1 MAGTTSTAG
10 AVKSPVGAVLDVFLF
25 APIGFALDARELLPK
40 LAERGRNQVAL
51 LKVVGQ
57 FAVNKG
63 RADADRIL
71 KPKPP
76 AAAAPPAPKPA
87 ASPRSATSSTTRS
100 RTRPPAPAAPSPAT
114 ASSAPAAQG
123 LPINNYDT
131 LSASQIVPRL
141 AGLRPEE
148 LARVRAYE
156 NAHRRRRTILG
167 RITQL
172 QGRR

>member
-1 MAGTTSTAG
+1 MAGTTSETEE
-10 AVKSPVGAVLDVFLF
+10 VKNPVGAMLDVFVF
-25 APIGFALDARELLPK
+25 APLGFAFDARELLPK

-76 AAAAPPAPKPA
+76 V
-87 ASPRSATSSTTRS
+87 SPM
-100 RTRPPAPAAPSPAT
+100 PQPAPAAAT
-114 ASSAPAAQG
+114 APLAPRVRPAAVPTVPAAPSAEAQA

-148 LARVRAYE
+148 LTSVQAYE
-156 NAHRRRRTILG
+156 NSHRRRRTILG
-167 RITQL
+167 RIAQL
-172 QGRR
+172 QGQR

>member
-1 MAGTTSTAG
+1 MARTTSTTG
-10 AVKSPVGAVLDVFLF
+10 AVKSPVGAMLDVFLF
-25 APIGFALDARELLPK
+25 APIGFALDARELVPK

-71 KPKPP
+71 KTKPP
-76 AAAAPPAPKPA
+76 AATAPPAPAATPRPA
-87 ASPRSATSSTTRS
+87 TRATTRS
-100 RTRPPAPAAPSPAT
+100 RTRAAAATATAPAPGATSAAHD
-114 ASSAPAAQG
+114 
-123 LPINNYDT
+123 LPISNYDT

-141 AGLRPEE
+141 AGLNPDE
-148 LARVRAYE
+148 LTRVRAYE
-156 NAHRRRRTILG
+156 NSHRRRRTILG
-167 RITQL
+167 RIAQL

>member
-1 MAGTTSTAG
+1 VTGTTSITGVSRKPIG
-10 AVKSPVGAVLDVFLF
+10 AMLDVFVF

-71 KPKPP
+71 AQKSAPSTPP
-76 AAAAPPAPKPA
+76 PPPPPTHAPASDTSRTAPATRTRTPTAAA
-87 ASPRSATSSTTRS
+87 
-100 RTRPPAPAAPSPAT
+100 
-114 ASSAPAAQG
+114 

-148 LARVRAYE
+148 LARVAAYE

-172 QGRR
+172 EGRG

>member
-1 MAGTTSTAG
+1 MTSTTSTTA
-10 AVKSPVGAVLDVFLF
+10 ATKSPVGAMLDVFVF
-25 APIGFALDARELLPK
+25 APIGFALDARELVPK

-71 KPKPP
+71 KTKPP
-76 AAAAPPAPKPA
+76 ASTVPHAAPTTSRTSPASRLRPPVAAATTA
-87 ASPRSATSSTTRS
+87 AVQA
-100 RTRPPAPAAPSPAT
+100 
-114 ASSAPAAQG
+114 

-131 LSASQIVPRL
+131 LSASQIVPLL

-156 NAHRRRRTILG
+156 NSHRRRRTILG
-167 RITQL
+167 RISQL

>member
-1 MAGTTSTAG
+1 MTSTTSTAG
-10 AVKSPVGAVLDVFLF
+10 ETKSPVGAMLDVFVF
-25 APIGFALDARELLPK
+25 APIGFALDARELVPK

-71 KPKPP
+71 KTKVPASPVPQPAATAPRTPP
-76 AAAAPPAPKPA
+76 ATRA
-87 ASPRSATSSTTRS
+87 RATTS
-100 RTRPPAPAAPSPAT
+100 T
-114 ASSAPAAQG
+114 ASA

-141 AGLRPEE
+141 AGLRPDE

-156 NAHRRRRTILG
+156 NSHRRRRTILG
-167 RITQL
+167 RIAQL

>member
-1 MAGTTSTAG
+1 MATTTSTA
-10 AVKSPVGAVLDVFLF
+10 AAMKSPVAAVLDVFVF
-25 APIGFALDARELLPK
+25 APIGFVLDARELVPK

-76 AAAAPPAPKPA
+76 A
-87 ASPRSATSSTTRS
+87 STT
-100 RTRPPAPAAPSPAT
+100 TPTAPAAPRTPPAART
-114 ASSAPAAQG
+114 RTPSITTTAAQG

-141 AGLRPEE
+141 AGLRPDE
-148 LARVRAYE
+148 LTRVRAYE

-167 RITQL
+167 RIAQL

>member
-1 MAGTTSTAG
+1 MTSTTSTAG
-10 AVKSPVGAVLDVFLF
+10 TSKSPVGAMLDVFVF

-71 KPKPP
+71 KTKPSATTVPPPPP
-76 AAAAPPAPKPA
+76 AATRTPPAARARRA
-87 ASPRSATSSTTRS
+87 ATGATT
-100 RTRPPAPAAPSPAT
+100 AAG
-114 ASSAPAAQG
+114 AAQA

-141 AGLRPEE
+141 AGLRPDE

-167 RITQL
+167 RIAQL

>member
-1 MAGTTSTAG
+1 MTGTTSISG
-10 AVKSPVGAVLDVFLF
+10 VGKHPVGAMLDVFVF
-25 APIGFALDARELLPK
+25 APIGFVLDARELVPK

-71 KPKPP
+71 KSKAAEQPASPP
-76 AAAAPPAPKPA
+76 PAETPRTAPATRMRATAAAAA
-87 ASPRSATSSTTRS
+87 A
-100 RTRPPAPAAPSPAT
+100 
-114 ASSAPAAQG
+114 

-141 AGLRPEE
+141 AGLQPQE
-148 LARVRAYE
+148 LAQVAAYE

-167 RITQL
+167 RIAQL
-172 QGRR
+172 EGRAG

>member
-1 MAGTTSTAG
+1 MTDTTPTPG
-10 AVKSPVGAVLDVFLF
+10 ATKSPVGAVLDVFVF
-25 APIGFALDARELLPK
+25 APLGFALDARELVPK
-40 LAERGRNQVAL
+40 LAERGRNQFAL

-57 FAVNKG
+57 FVINKG
-63 RADADRIL
+63 RADADSKL

-76 AAAAPPAPKPA
+76 ASTVTPPASAVPRTPPATRPRTTATAAA
-87 ASPRSATSSTTRS
+87 SSTT
-100 RTRPPAPAAPSPAT
+100 TAAA
-114 ASSAPAAQG
+114 

-148 LARVRAYE
+148 LARVRSYE

-167 RITQL
+167 RIAQL

>member
-1 MAGTTSTAG
+1 MAGTTSMTGAG
-10 AVKSPVGAVLDVFLF
+10 KHPIGAVLDVFVF
-25 APIGFALDARELLPK
+25 APIGFVLDARELVPK

-71 KPKPP
+71 KSK
-76 AAAAPPAPKPA
+76 AADQATTTADETPTPTATRRA
-87 ASPRSATSSTTRS
+87 NAATS
-100 RTRPPAPAAPSPAT
+100 AA
-114 ASSAPAAQG
+114 

-141 AGLRPEE
+141 AGLRPDE
-148 LARVRAYE
+148 LARVKAHE

-167 RITQL
+167 RIAQL
-172 QGRR
+172 EGRSG

>member
-1 MAGTTSTAG
+1 MTDTTPTPG
-10 AVKSPVGAVLDVFLF
+10 ATKSPVGAVLDVFVF
-25 APIGFALDARELLPK
+25 APLGFALDARELVPK
-40 LAERGRNQVAL
+40 LAERGRNQFAL

-57 FAVNKG
+57 FVINKG
-63 RADADRIL
+63 RADADSKL

-76 AAAAPPAPKPA
+76 ASTVTPPASAAARTPPVTRPRTA
-87 ASPRSATSSTTRS
+87 ATAASSTT
-100 RTRPPAPAAPSPAT
+100 TAAA
-114 ASSAPAAQG
+114 

-148 LARVRAYE
+148 LARVGSYE

-167 RITQL
+167 RIAQL

>member
-1 MAGTTSTAG
+1 MASTTSTTG
-10 AVKSPVGAVLDVFLF
+10 AVKNPVGAMLDVFLF
-25 APIGFALDARELLPK
+25 APIGFALDARELVPK

-71 KPKPP
+71 KTKPP
-76 AAAAPPAPKPA
+76 AATAPPTPA
-87 ASPRSATSSTTRS
+87 ATPRAATRAATRS
-100 RTRPPAPAAPSPAT
+100 RTRAPAATAAAPS
-114 ASSAPAAQG
+114 ASAAASAAQD

-141 AGLRPEE
+141 AGLNPDE
-148 LARVRAYE
+148 LTRVRAYE
-156 NAHRRRRTILG
+156 TSHRRRRTILG
-167 RITQL
+167 RIAQL

>member
-1 MAGTTSTAG
+1 MASTTATTA
-10 AVKSPVGAVLDVFLF
+10 AVKSPVGAMLDVFVF
-25 APIGFALDARELLPK
+25 APIGFVLDARELVPK

-71 KPKPP
+71 KPKAPASTVPP
-76 AAAAPPAPKPA
+76 
-87 ASPRSATSSTTRS
+87 S
-100 RTRPPAPAAPSPAT
+100 APAAPRTP
-114 ASSAPAAQG
+114 PAARTRTPGATTNAAQA

-141 AGLRPEE
+141 AGLNAEE

-156 NAHRRRRTILG
+156 NSHRRRRTILG
-167 RITQL
+167 RIAQL

>member
-1 MAGTTSTAG
+1 MTSTTSTAG
-10 AVKSPVGAVLDVFLF
+10 ASKSPVGAMLDVFVF

-71 KPKPP
+71 KTKPSATTVPPPPP
-76 AAAAPPAPKPA
+76 AATRTPPAARARRA
-87 ASPRSATSSTTRS
+87 ATGATT
-100 RTRPPAPAAPSPAT
+100 AAG
-114 ASSAPAAQG
+114 AAQA

-141 AGLRPEE
+141 AGLRPDE

-167 RITQL
+167 RIAQL

>member
-1 MAGTTSTAG
+1 MTETTSKPG
-10 AVKSPVGAVLDVFLF
+10 ATKSPVGAVLDVFVF
-25 APIGFALDARELLPK
+25 APIGFALDARELVPK
-40 LAERGRNQVAL
+40 LAERGRNQFAL

-57 FAVNKG
+57 FVVNKG
-63 RADADRIL
+63 RADADRKL
-71 KPKPP
+71 RPKPP
-76 AAAAPPAPKPA
+76 ASPAPQPPTA
-87 ASPRSATSSTTRS
+87 AV
-100 RTRPPAPAAPSPAT
+100 RTAT
-114 ASSAPAAQG
+114 ATRARTTATTASA

-148 LARVRAYE
+148 LARVRSYE

-167 RITQL
+167 RIGQL

>member
-1 MAGTTSTAG
+1 MTSTTSTAG
-10 AVKSPVGAVLDVFLF
+10 ASKSPVGAMLDVFVF

-71 KPKPP
+71 KTKPAATTVPPPPP
-76 AAAAPPAPKPA
+76 AATRTPPAARARPA
-87 ASPRSATSSTTRS
+87 ATGATT
-100 RTRPPAPAAPSPAT
+100 AAG
-114 ASSAPAAQG
+114 AAQA

-141 AGLRPEE
+141 AGLRPDE

-156 NAHRRRRTILG
+156 NTHRRRRTILG
-167 RITQL
+167 RIAQL

>member
-1 MAGTTSTAG
+1 MTGTTSTTG
-10 AVKSPVGAVLDVFLF
+10 ASKSPVGAMLDVFVF

-71 KPKPP
+71 KTKPPASTVPQP
-76 AAAAPPAPKPA
+76 AAAA
-87 ASPRSATSSTTRS
+87 
-100 RTRPPAPAAPSPAT
+100 RTAPAARARPAAAAAT
-114 ASSAPAAQG
+114 AGAAAQA

-141 AGLRPEE
+141 AGLRPDE

-156 NAHRRRRTILG
+156 NSHRRRRTILG
-167 RITQL
+167 RIAQL

>member
-1 MAGTTSTAG
+1 MTSTTSTTG
-10 AVKSPVGAVLDVFLF
+10 ASKSPVGAVLDVFVF

-71 KPKPP
+71 KTKPP
-76 AAAAPPAPKPA
+76 ASTGAPPPPA
-87 ASPRSATSSTTRS
+87 ATR
-100 RTRPPAPAAPSPAT
+100 TPPAARARPAATGAT
-114 ASSAPAAQG
+114 TAAGAAQA

-141 AGLRPEE
+141 AGLRPDE

-167 RITQL
+167 RIAQL

>member
-1 MAGTTSTAG
+1 MANTTSTAA
-10 AVKSPVGAVLDVFLF
+10 AVKSPVGAVLDVFVF
-25 APIGFALDARELLPK
+25 APIGFVLDARELVPK

-71 KPKPP
+71 KSKPP
-76 AAAAPPAPKPA
+76 A
-87 ASPRSATSSTTRS
+87 STPTP
-100 RTRPPAPAAPSPAT
+100 TAPAAPRTPPAART
-114 ASSAPAAQG
+114 RTPSATTSAAQG

-141 AGLRPEE
+141 AGLRPDE
-148 LARVRAYE
+148 LTRVRAYE

-167 RITQL
+167 RIAQL

>member
-1 MAGTTSTAG
+1 MASTTSTPD
-10 AVKSPVGAVLDVFLF
+10 AVKSPVGAMLDVFVF
-25 APIGFALDARELLPK
+25 APIGFALDARELVPK
-40 LAERGRNQVAL
+40 LAERGRNQFAL

-57 FAVNKG
+57 FVVNKG

-71 KPKPP
+71 TTKPP
-76 AAAAPPAPKPA
+76 ASPVSHAPTATARTAAPPRSRATA
-87 ASPRSATSSTTRS
+87 ASS
-100 RTRPPAPAAPSPAT
+100 AT
-114 ASSAPAAQG
+114 ASA

-148 LARVRAYE
+148 LALVRSYE

-167 RITQL
+167 RIAQL

>member
-1 MAGTTSTAG
+1 MAGTTLTTG
-10 AVKSPVGAVLDVFLF
+10 DGKSPVGAMLDVFVF
-25 APIGFALDARELLPK
+25 APIGFALDARELVPK

-51 LKVVGQ
+51 MKVVGQ
-57 FAVNKG
+57 FVVNKG

-71 KPKPP
+71 KQKPP
-76 AAAAPPAPKPA
+76 ASPAPHVANAASRTPPA
-87 ASPRSATSSTTRS
+87 S
-100 RTRPPAPAAPSPAT
+100 RMRAT
-114 ASSAPAAQG
+114 AATATTAAN

-148 LARVRAYE
+148 LTRVRSYE

-167 RITQL
+167 RIAQL

>member
-1 MAGTTSTAG
+1 MASTTSTTG
-10 AVKSPVGAVLDVFLF
+10 APKNPVGAILDVFLF

-76 AAAAPPAPKPA
+76 AATAPPPPAAPRA
-87 ASPRSATSSTTRS
+87 AMAS
-100 RTRPPAPAAPSPAT
+100 RTRAPAATAT
-114 ASSAPAAQG
+114 AAQ
-123 LPINNYDT
+123 
-131 LSASQIVPRL
+131 
-141 AGLRPEE
+141 
-148 LARVRAYE
+148 
-156 NAHRRRRTILG
+156 
-167 RITQL
+167 
-172 QGRR
+172 

>member
-1 MAGTTSTAG
+1 MVGVAAATGTM
-10 AVKSPVGAVLDVFLF
+10 KSPFGAILDVFVF
-25 APIGFALDARELLPK
+25 APIGFALDARELMPK

-71 KPKPP
+71 KAKAPASPISQP
-76 AAAAPPAPKPA
+76 AATVP
-87 ASPRSATSSTTRS
+87 
-100 RTRPPAPAAPSPAT
+100 RPPATPRTRAT
-114 ASSAPAAQG
+114 AATAAT

-148 LARVRAYE
+148 LTRVRAYE
-156 NAHRRRRTILG
+156 NSHRRRRTILG
-167 RITQL
+167 RIAQL